1 MKAQHGGSERQL
13 FYSDANLLKAERV
26 RGVYIL
32 PENSLPVE
40 GKIGPGCG
48 EAHGTRELKMYQLDN
63 TASEVVPP

>member
-1 MKAQHGGSERQL
+1 
-13 FYSDANLLKAERV
+13 V